1 MNDAF
6 NRNEAGNLSG
16 LAGSLGVLIT
26 VMIIGF
32 IVASLFLK

>member
-1 MNDAF
+1 M
-6 NRNEAGNLSG
+6 
-16 LAGSLGVLIT
+16 T